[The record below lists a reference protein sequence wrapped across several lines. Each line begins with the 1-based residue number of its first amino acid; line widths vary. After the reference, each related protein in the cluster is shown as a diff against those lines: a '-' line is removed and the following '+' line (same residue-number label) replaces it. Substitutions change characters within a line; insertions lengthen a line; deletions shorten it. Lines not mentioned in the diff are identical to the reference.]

1 MTSVTI
7 VTCHVS
13 RRSLPGSTA
22 GVEDS
27 VFAPDWLLA
36 QLAEYFSPWLP
47 PAQLQAFTQE
57 AAYTFSWRPGFRV
70 SRLIISANE
79 C

>member
-1 MTSVTI
+1 MSTHHTRDK
-7 VTCHVS
+7 CDDCNVS

-70 SRLIISANE
+70 ISAS
-79 C
+79 